1 MTALRVGWLAKGVL
15 FVLVGLLAVG
25 LAQKSYVAED
35 ADQRGALSSLAERP
49 AGTLLVTAV
58 SIGLLGYAAWQ
69 MWSVFGDRE
78 GLLAQVKRVGT
89 FGLSLSYGALAI
101 DGLRL
106 AWISPERSPDGD
118 GEALTSPEGIA
129 DRVLALPVGVVLVI
143 AIGIGVLV
151 VGAYH
156 LQKGVRGEFL
166 DDIDTDDLDRL
177 GRRTLRTLGT
187 TGFIGRA
194 AVLGIAGW
202 LLIDAALR
210 HSPDRAAGMD
220 QSLRALLDAPAGPT
234 LLTATG
240 LAIACAGVY
249 DAVTFRR
256 QRVD

>member
-1 MTALRVGWLAKGVL
+1 MTALRVGWLAKGIL

-25 LAQKSYVAED
+25 LAQKPYGSDD

-49 AGTLLVTAV
+49 AGTLLVSAV
-58 SIGLLGYAAWQ
+58 SVGLLGYAVWQ

-78 GLLAQVKRVGT
+78 GVLDQIKRVGT

-106 AWISPERSPDGD
+106 AWITPERGPESDT
-118 GEALTSPEGIA
+118 LTSPEGIA
-129 DRVLALPVGVVLVI
+129 DHVLSLPGGVFLVVAIGVGVLA
-143 AIGIGVLV
+143 

-156 LQKGVRGEFL
+156 LQKGVRGGFL
-166 DDIDTDDLDRL
+166 GDIDTGGLDPV
-177 GRRTLRTLGT
+177 GRRVLRVLGT

-194 AVLGIAGW
+194 AVLAVAGW

-249 DAVTFRR
+249 DATTFRR
-256 QRVD
+256 QRLD